1 MKRRNFLISPPALA
15 LGAAA
20 APALALAAPAII
32 SSATEAARRLISCCM
47 KYLEKRKQKKSRQPV
62 AAHPGNGCDDQDQ
75 NLTFMPSQ

>member
-32 SSATEAARRLISCCM
+32 SPQARAAATYSRDQIALAEARVMRAKVGML
-47 KYLEKRKQKKSRQPV
+47 
-62 AAHPGNGCDDQDQ
+62 
-75 NLTFMPSQ
+75 